1 MDSGTFIDAAFCE
14 GYLLVDM
21 ALCRLAQDYR
31 WGGAAYGDK
40 WLIGKPLLMLEP
52 AHAKTETNN

>member
-31 WGGAAYGDK
+31 WVGAAYGDK
-40 WLIGKPLLMLEP
+40 
-52 AHAKTETNN
+52 